1 MEEDPWVDFNDQF
14 NISGKSRDDSDT
26 SGTRSISDEE
36 EQFEEPEFPSEEDS
50 EGKVGT
56 MPLRDGK
63 RDKLKRVQRGRQGR
77 KASPGRNG
85 SPGRKA
91 SPGRNGSPKS
101 SHKVLTNEEV
111 VQKRRNRSRSKKSF
125 VAGRRTR
132 SLSVGKEG
140 AEGNQERKTRTIHR
154 RASMEMKPRKPTT
167 EKSPKAPK
175 KLASLHKEKSDK
187 SPKAPKRDKSPSLH
201 REKSKEPKRDK
212 SQKSSRDK
220 SPRGSRDKSSHKK
233 SNMDRSSHKKS
244 NMDRSS
250 HKKSNMDRSSH
261 KKSKTP
267 KKAKSLGDKSPKASR
282 GKSPRRQ
289 RDKSPRS
296 SKSSRSKSPKSRSKS
311 PMTSRSKS
319 PRSPRS
325 SRSKSPMA
333 SRSKSPRSPR
343 GGARDRSRKK
353 EEEEK
358 TDNNQS
364 IIDKLA
370 SCFDEYKPSPEDLP
384 AKESTKKE
392 ALLKE
397 NLKKENLKKKAQALK
412 LVVPPLPTKSY
423 LSRGTQKRCNLGVAK
438 EIDHRQLNIKAS
450 LANLLSDEES
460 VHLVRSDDDNA
471 SKGRTRSSSL
481 PRRNGNERSNSP
493 ARKPE
498 EPDALGM
505 ETEHSPRTSGRRYR
519 RHSIIGASP
528 SDVADRCPNAKN
540 ILTRPTSHE
549 SLVAKNE
556 GKEVFES
563 T

>member
-1 MEEDPWVDFNDQF
+1 
-14 NISGKSRDDSDT
+14 
-26 SGTRSISDEE
+26 
-36 EQFEEPEFPSEEDS
+36 
-50 EGKVGT
+50 
-56 MPLRDGK
+56 
-63 RDKLKRVQRGRQGR
+63 
-77 KASPGRNG
+77 
-85 SPGRKA
+85 
-91 SPGRNGSPKS
+91 
-101 SHKVLTNEEV
+101 
-111 VQKRRNRSRSKKSF
+111 
-125 VAGRRTR
+125 
-132 SLSVGKEG
+132 
-140 AEGNQERKTRTIHR
+140 
-154 RASMEMKPRKPTT
+154 
-167 EKSPKAPK
+167 
-175 KLASLHKEKSDK
+175 
-187 SPKAPKRDKSPSLH
+187 
-201 REKSKEPKRDK
+201 
-212 SQKSSRDK
+212 
-220 SPRGSRDKSSHKK
+220 
-233 SNMDRSSHKKS
+233 
-244 NMDRSS
+244 
-250 HKKSNMDRSSH
+250 
-261 KKSKTP
+261 
-267 KKAKSLGDKSPKASR
+267 
-282 GKSPRRQ
+282 
-289 RDKSPRS
+289 
-296 SKSSRSKSPKSRSKS
+296 
-311 PMTSRSKS
+311 
-319 PRSPRS
+319 
-325 SRSKSPMA
+325 MA

-392 ALLKE
+392 ALSKE